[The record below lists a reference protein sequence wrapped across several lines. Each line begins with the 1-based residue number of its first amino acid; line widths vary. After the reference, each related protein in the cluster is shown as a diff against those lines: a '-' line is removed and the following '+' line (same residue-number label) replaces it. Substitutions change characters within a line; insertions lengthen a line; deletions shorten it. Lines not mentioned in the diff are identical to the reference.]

1 METHKK
7 KITLLLLF
15 KNEYA
20 RAGIICVHVK
30 YQDTLLLF
38 ISSFFFYFFFNYVC
52 FPFLFLCVC
61 NVWVYGS
68 RMVSTWFLVKLCLYL
83 KGLRAGIEQV

>member
-1 METHKK
+1 MKDRATTSKYAHPNRMKRKSHPEEEEKNKWKHTKK

-61 NVWVYGS
+61 NV
-68 RMVSTWFLVKLCLYL
+68 
-83 KGLRAGIEQV
+83 